1 MKKLIFIFVVFT
13 FNILNAQY
21 YSYTNIKNLPQN
33 EYFTYKG
40 ISSKKDKA
48 IIIYT
53 ETSIDKSYW
62 NIKETYIRGNVTNN
76 LKDPFKLKENF
87 LTNVRKSE
95 TYSTIDLKNMRT
107 VYAKSI
113 DYYEFGN
120 IEYTFDIRKKVD
132 YTNNA
137 GSLAIFSMYGIYQ
150 IARAYP
156 IGSTNQM
163 SIIMPTSSPDSKLRA
178 YVIYNGIKK
187 IDINNNQ
194 KNAYEMEVK
203 IEGIHFS
210 IFLPKMGA
218 YIEENDDSRKIIKYN
233 SITGM
238 FDNIDIY
245 LTDYKS
251 K

>member
-1 MKKLIFIFVVFT
+1 MKKLIIIFAVFT

-53 ETSIDKSYW
+53 ETSIDKNLW

-76 LKDPFKLKENF
+76 LKDPFKLKESF
-87 LTNVRKSE
+87 LTNIRKSE
-95 TYSTIDLKNMRT
+95 THSTIDLKNMRT
-107 VYAKSI
+107 IYAKSI

-163 SIIMPTSSPDSKLRA
+163 SIIMPTSSPDSKIRA
-178 YVIYNGIKK
+178 YVVYNGIKK
-187 IDINNNQ
+187 IDVNNNQ

-203 IEGIHFS
+203 IEGIPFS